1 MTLHTMLSELHYRD
15 QIQEAV
21 QKEINRLGDTV
32 EVLADKAYQ
41 GEDFQFFLC
50 DQVPAVRLTVITCLL
65 VEKYEEYRARGISDS
80 IIFDTFQDV
89 TLRAEIYF
97 QKTGRAGLEKDDVIW
112 FRHIMNAEIFKIGS
126 LQFQPF
132 QMVYLDDDYFYMIY
146 STNAQELLPCGCP
159 VLNCHVQRG
168 ADLHTEAVEDSFQ
181 RAKKFF
187 AQIDP
192 ETKYTAFLCYSWLL
206 YPPMIQA
213 LSPSSHIRQFAE
225 KFQIIGTSRNS
236 DQAMENLFNGKEKRL
251 TPDSTFLQRMALKQE
266 ERFGFGCGVILL

>member
-1 MTLHTMLSELHYRD
+1 MLSELHYRD

-50 DQVPAVRLTVITCLL
+50 DQVPAVRLAVITCLL

-112 FRHIMNAEIFKIGS
+112 FRHIMNVEIFKIGS

-168 ADLHTEAVEDSFQ
+168 ADLHIEAVEDSFQ

-192 ETKYTAFLCYSWLL
+192 ETEYKAFLCYSWLL
-206 YPPMIQA
+206 YPPMIKA

-236 DQAMENLFNGKEKRL
+236 DQAMENLFSGKEKRL
-251 TPDSTFLQRMALKQE
+251 TPDSTSLQRMALKQE

>member
-1 MTLHTMLSELHYRD
+1 MY
-15 QIQEAV
+15 
-21 QKEINRLGDTV
+21 
-32 EVLADKAYQ
+32 
-41 GEDFQFFLC
+41 
-50 DQVPAVRLTVITCLL
+50 
-65 VEKYEEYRARGISDS
+65 
-80 IIFDTFQDV
+80 

-132 QMVYLDDDYFYMIY
+132 QMVYLDDDYFYMFIPRMHKNF
-146 STNAQELLPCGCP
+146 SLRLSG
-159 VLNCHVQRG
+159 VNCHVQRG

-192 ETKYTAFLCYSWLL
+192 ETKYKAFLCYSWLL

-213 LSPSSHIRQFAE
+213 LSPSFPYQQFAE

>member
-50 DQVPAVRLTVITCLL
+50 DQVPAVRLAVITCLL

-132 QMVYLDDDYFYMIY
+132 QMVYLDI
-146 STNAQELLPCGCP
+146 
-159 VLNCHVQRG
+159 
-168 ADLHTEAVEDSFQ
+168 
-181 RAKKFF
+181 
-187 AQIDP
+187 
-192 ETKYTAFLCYSWLL
+192 KY
-206 YPPMIQA
+206 
-213 LSPSSHIRQFAE
+213 
-225 KFQIIGTSRNS
+225 
-236 DQAMENLFNGKEKRL
+236 
-251 TPDSTFLQRMALKQE
+251 
-266 ERFGFGCGVILL
+266 

>member
-1 MTLHTMLSELHYRD
+1 MTLHTMFSELHYRD

-21 QKEINRLGDTV
+21 EKEINRLGDTV
-32 EVLADKAYQ
+32 DVLAEKAYQ

-50 DQVPAVRLTVITCLL
+50 DQAPTARLAVITYLL
-65 VEKYEEYRARGISDS
+65 VEKYEAYRTLGISDD
-80 IIFDTFQDV
+80 IIFDTFRDV

-97 QKTGRAGLEKDDVIW
+97 RKTGRSGLEKDDVIW
-112 FRHIMNAEIFKIGS
+112 FRHIMNVEIFKIGS

-146 STNAQELLPCGCP
+146 SKNVKKLLSCGCP

-168 ADLHTEAVEDSFQ
+168 ADLHTEAVEDSLQ

-192 ETKYTAFLCYSWLL
+192 ETKYKAFLCYSWLL

-213 LSPSSHIRQFAE
+213 LSPSSNIRRFAE
-225 KFQIIGTSRNS
+225 KFQMIGTSRNS
-236 DQAMENLFNGKEKRL
+236 DQAMENLFNGKERRL
-251 TPDSTFLQRMALKQE
+251 TSDSTSLQRMALEQE
-266 ERFGFGCGVILL
+266 ELFGFGCGIILL